1 MMRRVTSVVFSLTA
15 AILLRGLSPHS
26 AGRPLPPATAAAAG
40 SDQSLAIIVN
50 QSNPVENFSL
60 PELRKIFLGERS
72 HWPNGRRIT
81 LVMMD
86 PAQPERRVILR
97 EIYGMNEK
105 DLNSH
110 FIQGVFTGVV
120 FVSPKTLA
128 GPSDVLK
135 FVFNVP
141 GAIGY
146 VRAADADSSVK
157 ILRVDGRLPDDKD
170 YKLRMPPRVGKP

>member
-1 MMRRVTSVVFSLTA
+1 MMRRVASVVIVLTV
-15 AILLRGLSPHS
+15 AILLRALSAHGG
-26 AGRPLPPATAAAAG
+26 AGPLPPAPAAAAG
-40 SDQSLAIIVN
+40 SEQSLAIIVN

-86 PAQPERRVILR
+86 PTQPERKVILR

-128 GPSDVLK
+128 TPSEVLK

-170 YKLRMPPRVGKP
+170 YKLRMQSRAGKP